1 MASKETVSN
10 KTQSSLKRLQEG
22 MHRVHSSIAS
32 INNDYVK
39 EIELCALLTT
49 VVQNLHVVSHF
60 KHENFT
66 AFCCVSHIST
76 EFANVNFLRLLP
88 SEEINLE
95 TESAMK
101 EFVERYRPL
110 RQRTAREEPTRY
122 YPNYGF

>member
-22 MHRVHSSIAS
+22 MRRVHNSIAS

-66 AFCCVSHIST
+66 ACSIPKT
-76 EFANVNFLRLLP
+76 
-88 SEEINLE
+88 LE
-95 TESAMK
+95 
-101 EFVERYRPL
+101 
-110 RQRTAREEPTRY
+110 
-122 YPNYGF
+122 